1 MVISRLATLLCI
13 DGCCIYRTAKL
24 FAACDADNSGDLDRK
39 EFLAMMCVD
48 PGLSAED
55 VQQTFDEISDTDSL
69 SSDQLLEWCTCMFN
83 EFTDVEYVQQMEEL
97 IDTAIQVAAEAP
109 RREMYEASV
118 ANRALRTDCVV
129 HAGQQSCSTRTMLIS
144 QA

>member
-1 MVISRLATLLCI
+1 MVTSSHATLLFI

-24 FAACDADNSGDLDRK
+24 FAACDADSSGDPSLT
-39 EFLAMMCVD
+39 V
-48 PGLSAED
+48 ED

-69 SSDQLLEWCTCMFN
+69 SEDQLLEWCTCMFN